1 MSINRLY
8 HTWFQRIEQL
18 WPSLRVTQRRNF
30 AWLVVGLYLSK
41 SVFLS
46 EIAGKM
52 PSKAKLPSLTRRLGR
67 FLDNRAIRVRKLYAP
82 LAEQVLQSHAKVGEI
97 RLILDCTKVGFG
109 YQLMMVALA
118 HRKRALPIA
127 WTWVRRPKGHSR
139 ARVQLALLAY
149 VRQRVPEGVPVLLVG
164 DCEFGAVDVMRQL
177 DRWKWQYVLRQPSSH
192 LLDLTLHNHWQSF
205 GSIVEKPGQ
214 SVWLGRG
221 FLTKEHVY
229 AVNLLAHWEPGYD
242 RPWLLATN
250 LPDRQTALRAYRRR
264 MWIEEM
270 FGDMKGHGF
279 DLESTHLRHFLRLS
293 RLTLAVALL
302 YVWLVVSGARAIKNG
317 QRQLVDRKDRR
328 DLSVFQIG
336 WRIVQRRLV
345 NDCAFSIRLQ
355 PIVHHKLSGG

>member
-1 MSINRLY
+1 MSINSLY
-8 HTWFQRIEQL
+8 HTWFQQIEQL

-30 AWLVVGLYLSK
+30 AWLVVGIYLSG
-41 SVFLS
+41 SVHLS
-46 EIAGKM
+46 KIAGKI
-52 PSKAKLPSLTRRLGR
+52 PGQAKLPSLTRRLSR

-82 LAEQVLQSHAKVGEI
+82 IAERVIESHAKGGEI
-97 RLILDCTKVGFG
+97 RLIIDCTRVSFG

-127 WTWVRRPKGHSR
+127 WTWVRCPKGHSR
-139 ARVQLALLAY
+139 AGVQLALLRY
-149 VRQRVPEGVPVLLVG
+149 VRQRIPPKVAVLLVG
-164 DCEFGAVDVMRQL
+164 DGEFGAVDVLRQL
-177 DRWKWQYVLRQPSSH
+177 DAWKWRYVLRQPSSH
-192 LLDLTLHNHWQSF
+192 LLDLTLHNQWRSF
-205 GSIVEKPGQ
+205 GSIVDRPGQ

-242 RPWLLATN
+242 KPWLLATN
-250 LPDRQTALRAYRRR
+250 LPGRQQALRAYRRR

-279 DLESTHLRHFLRLS
+279 DLESSHLRHFLRLS

-302 YVWLVVSGARAIKNG
+302 YVWLFISGARAIKNG
-317 QRQLVDRKDRR
+317 QRHLVDRKDRR

-336 WRIVQRRLV
+336 WRIVERCLV

-355 PIVHHKLSGG
+355 PIGQSQTVR